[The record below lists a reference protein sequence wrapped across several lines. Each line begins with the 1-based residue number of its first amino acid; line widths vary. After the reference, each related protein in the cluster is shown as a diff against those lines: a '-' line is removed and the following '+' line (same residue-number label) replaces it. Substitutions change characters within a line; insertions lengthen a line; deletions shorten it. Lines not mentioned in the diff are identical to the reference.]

1 MAPISIKR
9 LVGQQKRRADALRR
23 ILFSLLQ
30 TPRTSLSTIQVKN
43 ALDDLK
49 GYWTDIYNTDLEISV
64 SERDPYIVENFIQEI
79 EISYRNIRDEL
90 YSLLAE
96 IENVAQ
102 PSTSSVESVATNVA
116 NEGRGETSKL
126 PKLSVVKFSGK
137 TEDWDTFSSYFIS
150 TIHERENLSDLE
162 KFRYLL
168 ASLTDDVKKSIAHL
182 PLKGDNYNIAWKE
195 LKDTFD
201 KPRHQLNML
210 MDKLA
215 NLQPIKTLLA
225 EEINSR
231 VKAMNLT
238 FLAMKKITKSD
249 TDLLEAMMCHRLLQ
263 ILDSETHRLWEEHLA
278 FRDNSLDENNFGSR
292 NSLDKSTVF
301 PKMADLVRWLNCRR
315 DGLNSVKATRKF
327 EKEPKKVFQKEKFVK
342 AYHAENKPHP
352 YNLERK
358 CPLCSQKHFVS
369 SCPDF
374 GKKSLKERRDDVRRL
389 RLCFNCLGHHRM
401 QFYQGSQISFITE
414 ALAQTL
420 CLTRSRVH
428 VSLSGIGALKA
439 GTVRS
444 KSTIVL
450 RSFQDSEF
458 SLEIEVLILPKLTG
472 ASEYSVLI
480 KEGLYRWPET
490 DLIAQDTVFGWI
502 ISGVPPFNSARRAEN
517 LIEDS
522 AISMVCA
529 AEEELRNSLQR
540 LWESEEFKENSHL
553 LNPEEEKSLRRRL
566 SRDAKLNFK
575 YQEFLKE
582 YEELKHMERVPH
594 DEIKSTRV
602 WYLPHHAVIT
612 EVPRWKIRVVS
623 DASRQTAHQQ
633 SLNKALII
641 GPPLQNNLTL
651 VLLNWRRF
659 RFVFTADIIKMF
671 RQIKIHQN
679 DRDFLRILW
688 SPNESEASME
698 YRHTMVTYGTAC
710 APYLAIK
717 TLQQLVIDEGHRF
730 PQGAQCLRSQTY
742 VDDIFGGADCLYE
755 AQRERKE
762 LISLLKTAGIELDK
776 WAANHNSLLPEN
788 LKRQEISNTEIPK
801 ETFETVKTLGIQWD
815 PFLDAFGFSVKTQGI
830 SINIFTKRNILSCLS
845 KLYDP
850 LGWISPVIIAGK
862 IFIQDLWIAGVGW
875 DEKLD
880 FNKQQF
886 WKGFQNSL
894 QDLNNLKINR
904 WFESSPKSKM
914 ELHGF
919 CDASTRA
926 YAAAIYIR
934 TVSEEGK
941 INVSLVASKAKVS
954 PVKTV
959 SIPKLELCGAA
970 LLVRLFNHVRKL
982 NFLKDLDVIAWSD
995 SQVTLA
1001 WIKKHPSQWKTFIAN
1016 RVSFIQTQLPEASW
1030 KYIPTKQNPADMA
1043 SRGLSAS
1050 ELRDSNEG
1058 QVLRDADSQI
1068 LSSFAIAME
1077 QGQEEDEIITRFSSL
1092 LRATRVIAYCFR
1104 FFDKC
1109 HRNKRKNFPN
1119 FLSVSELVRSR
1130 KALIKCTQRSVFFQD
1145 IETLRVK
1152 NNVSKRSQLKKLNP
1166 YLDKEGILRVK
1177 GRLRHS
1183 VLQFNTKFPP
1193 ILPKHSN
1200 LSSMYVY
1207 FAHQECWHGGVTLTL
1222 STLRTHVW
1230 ILGASSLVKKILRNC
1245 TKCKRFQTT
1254 SLTQQMGDLPFHRV
1268 NFERPF
1274 SISGVDY
1281 AGPLQIRRNP
1291 GRGHSANKGYIAL
1304 FICLATKAVHLEAV
1318 GDLSTEAFLGAYRRF
1333 AGRRGV
1339 CRILYSDNGT
1349 NFKGADVELRK
1360 MFEESSEFFGN
1371 TAEKLAS
1378 QGTEWKFIP
1387 PRTPHFGRIWEAGIK
1402 SMKRH
1407 LIKVMGDHKL
1417 TFEELSTVLVQIEAC
1432 MNSRPLCPLSNDPE
1446 DLDVLTPAHFLTGEV
1461 STLIP
1466 EAELIDIP
1474 ENRLNRYQLLQKI
1487 RSHYWK
1493 RWSQEY
1499 LTNLQERTK
1508 WFRESEN
1515 LREGQLVILREEGLS
1530 PAKWSMGR
1538 ILKIYP
1544 GADGL
1549 VRVVTLK
1556 TSTTVL
1562 KRSITRI
1569 IPILQEE
1576 EKDKEERSS
1585 NEQRKDK

>member
-23 ILFSLLQ
+23 ILPSLLQ
-30 TPRTSLSTIQVKN
+30 TPRTSLSTIQIKN

-64 SERDPYIVENFIQEI
+64 SERTEEDPYIVENFIQEI

-116 NEGRGETSKL
+116 NGGREETSKL
-126 PKLSVVKFSGK
+126 PKLLVVKFSGK

-168 ASLTDDVKKSIAHL
+168 ASLTDDVKRSIAHL

-215 NLQPIKTLLA
+215 NLQPIKTLSA

-231 VKAMNLT
+231 IKAMNLT

-249 TDLLEAMMCHRLLQ
+249 TDLLEALVCHRLLQ

-292 NSLDKSTVF
+292 NSLDKSMVF

-352 YNLERK
+352 YNFERK
-358 CPLCSQKHFVS
+358 CPLC
-369 SCPDF
+369 
-374 GKKSLKERRDDVRRL
+374 
-389 RLCFNCLGHHRM
+389 
-401 QFYQGSQISFITE
+401 
-414 ALAQTL
+414 
-420 CLTRSRVH
+420 
-428 VSLSGIGALKA
+428 IGALKA

-450 RSFQDSEF
+450 HSFQDSEF
-458 SLEIEVLILPKLTG
+458 FLEIEVLIWPKLTGLLPSKEIKAKDILENFKKPLADPYFFKPAKVDILLG
-472 ASEYSVLI
+472 ASEYSALI
-480 KEGLYRWPET
+480 KEGLHRWPET
-490 DLIAQDTVFGWI
+490 DLITQDTVFGWI
-502 ISGVPPFNSARRAEN
+502 ISGVPARRAEN
-517 LIEDS
+517 LVEDS

-529 AEEELRNSLQR
+529 AEEELRNSLQQLR
-540 LWESEEFKENSHL
+540 KSEEFKENSHL
-553 LNPEEEKSLRRRL
+553 LNLEEEKCEEFFKTTHYRDSDGRYVMRLPFKLDPSDAVEEIRRIAQHSLTALKRRL
-566 SRDAKLNFK
+566 FRDAKLNLK

-612 EVPRWKIRVVS
+612 EVPRWKIRVVF
-623 DASRQTAHQQ
+623 DALRQTAHQQ
-633 SLNKALII
+633 SLNKALMI
-641 GPPLQNNLTL
+641 GPPLQNDLTL

-671 RQIKIHQN
+671 RQIKIHQD

-688 SPNESEASME
+688 SPNESEAPME
-698 YRHTMVTYGTAC
+698 YRHTTVTYGTAC

-762 LISLLKTAGIELDK
+762 LISLLKMAGIELDK

-788 LKRQEISNTEIPK
+788 LKRQEVSNTEISK
-801 ETFETVKTLGIQWD
+801 ETFETVKTLGIQWN
-815 PFLDAFGFSVKTQGI
+815 PFLDAFGFSVKIQGI
-830 SINIFTKRNILSCLS
+830 SINIFTKRNILSCLF

-850 LGWISPVIIAGK
+850 LEWISPVIIAGK

-886 WKGFQNSL
+886 WKGFQDSL
-894 QDLNNLKINR
+894 QDLNNLQINR
-904 WFESSPKSKM
+904 WFETSSNSKT

-926 YAAAIYIR
+926 YAAAIYIH

-970 LLVRLFNHVRKL
+970 LLVRLFNYVRKL

-1016 RVSFIQTQLPEASW
+1016 RVSLQTLQTQLPEASW

-1043 SRGLSAS
+1043 SRGLSSS
-1050 ELRDSNEG
+1050 ELRESSLWWHGPLCLSQFQDFSSKQEEK
-1058 QVLRDADSQI
+1058 QVLTDADSQI
-1068 LSSFAIAME
+1068 LSSFAIATE

-1145 IETLRVK
+1145 LETLRVK
-1152 NNVSKRSQLKKLNP
+1152 NNVSKKSQLKKLNP
-1166 YLDKEGILRVK
+1166 YLDKEGI
-1177 GRLRHS
+1177 
-1183 VLQFNTKFPP
+1183 
-1193 ILPKHSN
+1193 
-1200 LSSMYVY
+1200 
-1207 FAHQECWHGGVTLTL
+1207 
-1222 STLRTHVW
+1222 
-1230 ILGASSLVKKILRNC
+1230 
-1245 TKCKRFQTT
+1245 
-1254 SLTQQMGDLPFHRV
+1254 
-1268 NFERPF
+1268 
-1274 SISGVDY
+1274 
-1281 AGPLQIRRNP
+1281 
-1291 GRGHSANKGYIAL
+1291 
-1304 FICLATKAVHLEAV
+1304 
-1318 GDLSTEAFLGAYRRF
+1318 
-1333 AGRRGV
+1333 
-1339 CRILYSDNGT
+1339 
-1349 NFKGADVELRK
+1349 
-1360 MFEESSEFFGN
+1360 
-1371 TAEKLAS
+1371 
-1378 QGTEWKFIP
+1378 
-1387 PRTPHFGRIWEAGIK
+1387 
-1402 SMKRH
+1402 
-1407 LIKVMGDHKL
+1407 
-1417 TFEELSTVLVQIEAC
+1417 
-1432 MNSRPLCPLSNDPE
+1432 
-1446 DLDVLTPAHFLTGEV
+1446 
-1461 STLIP
+1461 
-1466 EAELIDIP
+1466 
-1474 ENRLNRYQLLQKI
+1474 
-1487 RSHYWK
+1487 
-1493 RWSQEY
+1493 
-1499 LTNLQERTK
+1499 
-1508 WFRESEN
+1508 
-1515 LREGQLVILREEGLS
+1515 
-1530 PAKWSMGR
+1530 
-1538 ILKIYP
+1538 
-1544 GADGL
+1544 
-1549 VRVVTLK
+1549 
-1556 TSTTVL
+1556 
-1562 KRSITRI
+1562 
-1569 IPILQEE
+1569 
-1576 EKDKEERSS
+1576 
-1585 NEQRKDK
+1585 

>member
-1 MAPISIKR
+1 
-9 LVGQQKRRADALRR
+9 
-23 ILFSLLQ
+23 
-30 TPRTSLSTIQVKN
+30 
-43 ALDDLK
+43 
-49 GYWTDIYNTDLEISV
+49 
-64 SERDPYIVENFIQEI
+64 
-79 EISYRNIRDEL
+79 
-90 YSLLAE
+90 
-96 IENVAQ
+96 
-102 PSTSSVESVATNVA
+102 
-116 NEGRGETSKL
+116 
-126 PKLSVVKFSGK
+126 
-137 TEDWDTFSSYFIS
+137 
-150 TIHERENLSDLE
+150 
-162 KFRYLL
+162 
-168 ASLTDDVKKSIAHL
+168 
-182 PLKGDNYNIAWKE
+182 
-195 LKDTFD
+195 
-201 KPRHQLNML
+201 
-210 MDKLA
+210 
-215 NLQPIKTLLA
+215 
-225 EEINSR
+225 
-231 VKAMNLT
+231 
-238 FLAMKKITKSD
+238 
-249 TDLLEAMMCHRLLQ
+249 
-263 ILDSETHRLWEEHLA
+263 
-278 FRDNSLDENNFGSR
+278 
-292 NSLDKSTVF
+292 
-301 PKMADLVRWLNCRR
+301 
-315 DGLNSVKATRKF
+315 
-327 EKEPKKVFQKEKFVK
+327 
-342 AYHAENKPHP
+342 
-352 YNLERK
+352 
-358 CPLCSQKHFVS
+358 
-369 SCPDF
+369 
-374 GKKSLKERRDDVRRL
+374 
-389 RLCFNCLGHHRM
+389 
-401 QFYQGSQISFITE
+401 
-414 ALAQTL
+414 
-420 CLTRSRVH
+420 
-428 VSLSGIGALKA
+428 
-439 GTVRS
+439 
-444 KSTIVL
+444 
-450 RSFQDSEF
+450 
-458 SLEIEVLILPKLTG
+458 
-472 ASEYSVLI
+472 
-480 KEGLYRWPET
+480 
-490 DLIAQDTVFGWI
+490 
-502 ISGVPPFNSARRAEN
+502 
-517 LIEDS
+517 
-522 AISMVCA
+522 
-529 AEEELRNSLQR
+529 
-540 LWESEEFKENSHL
+540 
-553 LNPEEEKSLRRRL
+553 
-566 SRDAKLNFK
+566 
-575 YQEFLKE
+575 
-582 YEELKHMERVPH
+582 
-594 DEIKSTRV
+594 
-602 WYLPHHAVIT
+602 
-612 EVPRWKIRVVS
+612 
-623 DASRQTAHQQ
+623 
-633 SLNKALII
+633 
-641 GPPLQNNLTL
+641 
-651 VLLNWRRF
+651 
-659 RFVFTADIIKMF
+659 MF
-671 RQIKIHQN
+671 RQIKIHQD

-688 SPNESEASME
+688 SPNESEAPME
-698 YRHTMVTYGTAC
+698 YRHTT
-710 APYLAIK
+710 
-717 TLQQLVIDEGHRF
+717 
-730 PQGAQCLRSQTY
+730 TY

-830 SINIFTKRNILSCLS
+830 SINIFTKRNILFCLS

-904 WFESSPKSKM
+904 WFETSPKSKM

-959 SIPKLELCGAA
+959 SIPKLELCRAA

-1043 SRGLSAS
+1043 SRGLSSS
-1050 ELRDSNEG
+1050 ELRDSSLWWHGPLCLSQFQDFSSKQEEE
-1058 QVLRDADSQI
+1058 QVLTDADSQI
-1068 LSSFAIAME
+1068 LSSFAIATE

-1092 LRATRVIAYCFR
+1092 LRATR
-1104 FFDKC
+1104 
-1109 HRNKRKNFPN
+1109 
-1119 FLSVSELVRSR
+1119 
-1130 KALIKCTQRSVFFQD
+1130 
-1145 IETLRVK
+1145 
-1152 NNVSKRSQLKKLNP
+1152 
-1166 YLDKEGILRVK
+1166 
-1177 GRLRHS
+1177 
-1183 VLQFNTKFPP
+1183 
-1193 ILPKHSN
+1193 
-1200 LSSMYVY
+1200 
-1207 FAHQECWHGGVTLTL
+1207 
-1222 STLRTHVW
+1222 
-1230 ILGASSLVKKILRNC
+1230 
-1245 TKCKRFQTT
+1245 
-1254 SLTQQMGDLPFHRV
+1254 
-1268 NFERPF
+1268 
-1274 SISGVDY
+1274 
-1281 AGPLQIRRNP
+1281 IRRNP

-1304 FICLATKAVHLEAV
+1304 FICLATKAVHIEAV

-1387 PRTPHFGRIWEAGIK
+1387 PRTPHFGGIWEAGIK

-1432 MNSRPLCPLSNDPE
+1432 MNTRPLCPLSNDPE

-1466 EAELIDIP
+1466 EAELTDIP

-1487 RSHYWK
+1487 
-1493 RWSQEY
+1493 
-1499 LTNLQERTK
+1499 
-1508 WFRESEN
+1508 RESEN
-1515 LREGQLVILREEGLS
+1515 LREGQLVILREEGLP

-1538 ILKIYP
+1538 ILKIHP